1 MASEK
6 YLHLPKW
13 KSAMAGELNYRTRYS
28 MRLANDQGWQIIATD
43 GLESWVAKLASLMSF
58 DVCAT
63 NGDAK
68 LILTGRESNDERLKD
83 PVCRFRSEIKAA
95 LPSSGWK
102 FRDLIWLHVWSHSD
116 VPDIICEKGPNKTY
130 QEEILSMRMSL
141 QPIYQRAENSGGLPL
156 HAGLV
161 ARDGWGALLA
171 AQRNTGKSTCC
182 RRIPSSWNALGD
194 EEALVVRDNQKRYLA
209 HPFPTWS
216 NYLEKRSEPTWNVQ
230 QHVPLGA
237 IFFLEQARTDE
248 IVPLGQGEAAVLLY
262 ESATQVCY
270 RNWVKLNRDE
280 IRPLR
285 RKLFENACELAR
297 TIPSF
302 KLRVSLKGRFWEKI
316 ESVLP

>member
-1 MASEK
+1 
-6 YLHLPKW
+6 
-13 KSAMAGELNYRTRYS
+13 MAGELGYRTRYC
-28 MRLANDQGWQIIATD
+28 MRLANGQGWQIIATD
-43 GLESWVAKLASLMSF
+43 GVESWVEKLAAIMHF
-58 DVCAT
+58 DKCET

-68 LILTGRESNDERLKD
+68 LILTGRESDDKRWRD
-83 PVCRFRSEIKAA
+83 PVCRFQPGIKAN
-95 LPSSGWK
+95 LPASGWE
-102 FRDLIWLHVWSHSD
+102 FRDLIWLQVWSHCD
-116 VPDIICEKGPNKTY
+116 VPYVIGEKGPEKAH
-130 QEEILSMRMSL
+130 ELEILSMRMSL
-141 QPIYQRAENSGGLPL
+141 QPIYQRAQDSGGLPL

-161 ARDGWGALLA
+161 VRDGVGVLLA

-182 RRIPSSWNALGD
+182 RRIPSPWHALCD
-194 EEALVVRDNQKRYLA
+194 EEVLIVQNNQKRYSA

-216 NYLEKRSEPTWNVQ
+216 DYLEKRSEPTWDVQ

-262 ESATQVCY
+262 ESATEVSY

-285 RKLFENACELAR
+285 RKLFENACELAA
-297 TIPSF
+297 TVPVF
-302 KLRVSLKGRFWEKI
+302 KLRVSLNGRFWEEI